1 MELSEVR
8 AVEVRIWDRTVGA
21 VAPLAGKPGIYEFEY
36 DPAFVA
42 TRLELSPLVMP
53 SASRVRYS
61 FATLNIDTYLGLP
74 GMLAD
79 ALPDRF
85 GNALIDEYLVRHG
98 IAAEQITT
106 LQRLLYVGR
115 RAMGALEFSPP
126 LADSS
131 GAAVIMPLALATLV
145 EDARR
150 ALTGKTGEVMQQII
164 DVGSSAGGARAK
176 AVIGWNATTR
186 AVVSGQFDLAPG
198 FEHWLLKFDVGEDRR
213 LGHTKGWGRIEYAHY
228 QMATAAGITMSP
240 CQLLEENGRAHF
252 MTRRFDRI
260 GNDKLHVHTLCGIAH
275 LDFNTPSVHGYE
287 QYLRT
292 ILDLN
297 LGAKALEQA
306 WLRCVFNVAAVNCDD
321 HTKNL
326 AFLMDASGRW
336 SLAPAYD
343 MCFSHNP
350 AADRWTRRHQML
362 VRGKAWD
369 ITAQD
374 VLAMADEFDIRR
386 PAVLL
391 TRVVDAVRQWPR
403 LAKDAGVPSADIKR
417 IGQVQTVACA
427 KLATASARAR

>member
-1 MELSEVR
+1 MELSEVK

-21 VAPLAGKPGIYEFEY
+21 VAPLAGRAGLYEFEY
-36 DPAFVA
+36 HPQFVA
-42 TRLELSPLVMP
+42 TGLELSPLVMP
-53 SASRVRYS
+53 LASRVRYG
-61 FATLNIDTYLGLP
+61 FARLNIDTYFGLP
-74 GMLAD
+74 GLLAD

-85 GNALIDEYLVRHG
+85 GNALINEYLVRHG
-98 IAAEQITT
+98 IAANDITT

-126 LADSS
+126 IIDST
-131 GAAVIMPLALATLV
+131 GAAVVMPLTLASLV

-150 ALTGKTGEVMQQII
+150 ALKGRTADVMQQII

-176 AVIGWNATTR
+176 AVIGWNPATR

-198 FEHWLLKFDVGEDRR
+198 FEHWILKFDVGEDKT
-213 LGHTKGWGRIEYAHY
+213 LGHTKGFGRIEYTHY
-228 QMATAAGITMSP
+228 LMATAAGITMSP
-240 CQLLEENGRAHF
+240 CALLEENGRAHF
-252 MTRRFDRI
+252 MTRRFDRV
-260 GNDKLHVHTLCGIAH
+260 GNAKLHFQSLCGIAH
-275 LDFNTPSVHGYE
+275 LDFNTPSVHSYE

-326 AFLMDASGRW
+326 AFLMDATGRW

-350 AADRWTRRHQML
+350 AADRWTRQHQML

-369 ITAQD
+369 IGAGEALS
-374 VLAMADEFDIRR
+374 LAEEFEINR
-386 PAVLL
+386 PRVLL
-391 TRVVDAVRQWPR
+391 KRVVDAVRQWPR
-403 LAKDAGVPSADIKR
+403 LAKDSGVQAADIKSISR
-417 IGQVQTVACA
+417 LQASACS
-427 KLATASARAR
+427 KLALDGA